1 MKLPEYFK
9 PILWSYDFTRLDTE
23 KNKRLIITNAINYG
37 DLEHWKW
44 ISDHY
49 GKDEVRNVLTELP
62 VHQLREKVR
71 PLAAI
76 FFNVEQYNHA
86 PRSVN

>member
-9 PILWSYDFTRLDTE
+9 PILWSYDFARLDTE
-23 KNKRLIITNAINYG
+23 ENKRLIITNAINYG

-44 ISDHY
+44 IANHY
-49 GKDEVRNVLTELP
+49 GKAEVRNLLTELP
-62 VHQLREKVR
+62 AHQLREKVR

-76 FFNVEQYNHA
+76 LFDVKQYNHA
-86 PRSVN
+86 PRSVS